1 MLHELVAYAD
11 KHLADSE
18 PGFKTREVRW
28 SIELAVDGRF
38 LNILPLGDGRR
49 GADLPRCPDMHGM
62 NAGGKS
68 HFLVESAQTV
78 ALLFKANEEDKKI
91 AGAKIRHRFYTRLLR
106 DAAQTYPHLSMLADL
121 LENDNRCDEIRTA
134 LATQKAK
141 PSDWVTWR
149 IDGRDPRLETEV
161 QAWWRAWRRSD
172 QDGDSGAPQ
181 STKGAAATDPEIML
195 CLLTGLPTKPLPTHP
210 KITGLSGVG
219 GLAMGDVMVGFDKAA
234 FGSYGLDQSA
244 NAAMN
249 AEAAQQYV
257 DGLNDLIR
265 NHTRKLANTLVA
277 HWYKHNLPPENDM
290 LAFLAGMDSDETSA
304 AAALTAARKLLDAIR
319 AGERPD
325 LANNHYYALT
335 LSGAAGRVM
344 VRDWMEGQFEHLV
357 GHIVAWFSD
366 LQIVARDGNG
376 NARDPKFFEICLAM
390 VRNDPKKTISVN
402 LEKLPAPAAAML
414 WKVAIQGLPIPQPL
428 MAQALAR
435 FRADLVDKDQPPFNH
450 ARMGLIKAYF
460 VRRKPGGDTTM
471 NATYNPNHPAAA
483 YHCGGLLALLAN
495 LQRAALGD
503 VGAGVVQRFYA
514 AASQTP
520 GLMLGRLAAN
530 ARNHLAKLEPG
541 LAWWYEERIAEI
553 MSGLGDAAP
562 RILDLEGQGLF
573 ALGYYQKLAQLRAG
587 NKSTTDN
594 TSQQEV

>member
-11 KHLADSE
+11 KHLTDSE

-28 SIELAVDGRF
+28 SIELTADGRF
-38 LNILPLGDGRR
+38 VNILPLGDGKR

-68 HFLVESAQTV
+68 HFLVESAQTI

-91 AGAKIRHRFYTRLLR
+91 ASARTRHDFYVQLLR
-106 DAAQTYPHLSMLADL
+106 DAAQSWPHLGMLAKL
-121 LENDNRCDEIRTA
+121 LEDENRRDEIRAA
-134 LATQKAK
+134 LAMHKAK

-149 IDGRDPRLETEV
+149 IDGRDPRLEADV
-161 QAWWRAWRRSD
+161 QDWWRAWRCAD
-172 QDGDSGAPQ
+172 QDKNTMATPNPGKAAVPTDGGA
-181 STKGAAATDPEIML
+181 MV
-195 CLLTGLPTKPLPTHP
+195 CLLSGLPVKPLTTHP
-210 KITGLSGVG
+210 KITGLTGVG

-244 NAAMN
+244 NAAMS
-249 AEAAQQYV
+249 AEATQKYV

-265 NHTRKLANTLVA
+265 NHTRKLGNALVA
-277 HWYKHNLPPENDM
+277 HWHKDSLPPDDDA
-290 LAFLAGMDSDETSA
+290 LAFLAGMDTDAQSE
-304 AAALTAARKLLDAIR
+304 AAALGAAHRLLGAIR

-325 LANNHYYALT
+325 LADNRYYALT

-344 VRDWMEGQFEHLV
+344 VRDWMEGPFEDLV
-357 GHIVAWFSD
+357 RHITDWFTD
-366 LQIVARDGNG
+366 LQIVTRDGQG
-376 NARDPKFFEICLAM
+376 MAREPKFMAVCGAL
-390 VRNDPKKTISVN
+390 VRDLKD
-402 LEKLPAPAAAML
+402 LPAPTAATL
-414 WKVAIQGLPIPQPL
+414 WKAAVQGLPIPQPFL
-428 MAQALAR
+428 AQALAR
-435 FRADLVDKDQPPFNH
+435 FRADLVDKDQPAFNH

-460 VRRKPGGDTTM
+460 IRRTPGGDSSMTT
-471 NATYNPNHPAAA
+471 TYNPNHPSPA
-483 YHCGGLLALLAN
+483 YHCGGLLALLAS
-495 LQRAALGD
+495 LQRAAQGD

-520 GLMLGRLAAN
+520 GLVLGRLAAS
-530 ARNHLAKLEPG
+530 AHNHLAKLDPG

-594 TSQQEV
+594 ASQQGA

>member
-28 SIELAVDGRF
+28 SIELAADGRF
-38 LNILPLGDGRR
+38 LNILPLGDGKR

-91 AGAKIRHRFYTRLLR
+91 AGAKIRHSFYTRLLR
-106 DAAQTYPHLSMLADL
+106 DAGQTYPHLSILVDL

-134 LATQKAK
+134 LAMQKAK

-244 NAAMN
+244 NAAMS
-249 AEAAQQYV
+249 AEAAQKYV

-277 HWYKHNLPPENDM
+277 HWYKHRLPPEDDP
-290 LAFLAGMDSDETSA
+290 LAFLMDMETDEQSE
-304 AAALTAARKLLDAIR
+304 AAALAAARRLLDAIR

-325 LANNHYYALT
+325 LADNHYYALT

-344 VRDWMEGQFEHLV
+344 VRDWMEGQFEHLI
-357 GHIVAWFSD
+357 GHIAAWFSD

-376 NARDPKFFEICLAM
+376 NARDPKFMAVCGAL
-390 VRNDPKKTISVN
+390 VRDLKD
-402 LEKLPAPAAAML
+402 LPAPTATTL
-414 WKVAIQGLPIPQPL
+414 WKVAVQDLPIPQPL
-428 MAQALAR
+428 MAQALAC

-520 GLMLGRLAAN
+520 GLVLGRLVAN